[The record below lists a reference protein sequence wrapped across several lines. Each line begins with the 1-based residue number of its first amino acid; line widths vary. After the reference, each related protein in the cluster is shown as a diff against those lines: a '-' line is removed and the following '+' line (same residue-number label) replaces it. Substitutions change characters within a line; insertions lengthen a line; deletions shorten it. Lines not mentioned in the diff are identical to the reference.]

1 MKQFKPSLLIL
12 ALATTGLL
20 SYQSVAAE
28 SDGANNTEVEEVIQV
43 RGIRGSLM
51 RAQAVKMDSTSVVE
65 VISAEDIGKLPDS
78 SIAESLAR
86 LPGLAGERRNGR
98 TSGLSVRGF
107 KEDYV
112 GTTLNGREVLGIGDN
127 RGVEYDLY
135 PSEIMSGVTVY
146 KSPDA
151 TLTTQGVGG
160 TVDLQ
165 TARPLTSE
173 SYVAVNLNYEM
184 NGKKSANSDFD
195 DKGHRLALSFS
206 DKFADDTVGIAL
218 SIASTSSPSQEDQ
231 FRAWG
236 YNDADPDKIAAG
248 VSVPSGESV
257 KFFNGQDSYTR
268 SAVLERDTFAGVIQ
282 WAPTEDLTISI
293 DALYIDFLEE
303 EVKRG
308 TEELLGNDYL
318 ITAVDGNVATSVTFN
333 DGFHSVIRNDAR
345 VKEAKLKALA
355 ANFDYQLNAD
365 WNLKLDLARS
375 ETDKTLTDIES
386 YSGVGRSNTAN
397 RPETIRSYN
406 LTSKGASFESVA
418 GSPDLSNF
426 DIIKLAGPQGWGG
439 SLAPYADSDFSDD
452 NYSYFDGQDG
462 FVNEPVFDEELTTLR
477 LDATGYIQWGIF
489 NQITFGAH
497 YSDRSKTKD
506 NGGYFLTAP
515 NWPTAIAIP
524 EEYRVGAADLDFI
537 GNVSVVAYDSIG
549 MYSDGFY
556 TKYDAAE
563 TEPDREGDSYTIDET
578 LITLFTKLDLE
589 AELGDI
595 FVKGNLGVQV
605 VDTDQSSTGKIS
617 YIDPENPGFVKLE
630 EVNGGAQF
638 TKVLPS
644 LTLNF
649 ELTDDMVVRT
659 ALSKTLSRPRMDD
672 LRPGSGKKFKF
683 NANNVQETTN
693 PKNGPWESKTG
704 NPTLRPIEANQ
715 FDLAYDWYFAE
726 DGFLSAAFF
735 FKDITNWHKN
745 VEVVEDF
752 TEYYI
757 EDYHFVIED
766 GAQVKP
772 TLFDGISST
781 RADGLTGYVRGYE
794 LQATLPMRMVADVLD
809 GFGMVASAAFTQ
821 GGLSDGSNIPG
832 LSEESYQLTAYYEL
846 GGFEFRVSGRK
857 RSAFTTETYGGSLAL
872 TPTEDAGSE
881 LWDAQISYDFG
892 KAGVESL
899 EGLTISLQGQNLTD
913 EDTVQFANGDPRQIT
928 QYQTFGANY
937 LLGLNYKF

>member
-1 MKQFKPSLLIL
+1 MKQFKPSLLTL
-12 ALATTGLL
+12 ALATSGLISAN
-20 SYQSVAAE
+20 SYAAE
-28 SDGANNTEVEEVIQV
+28 NDGAENEVAEVIQV

-146 KSPDA
+146 KSPNA

-173 SYVAVNLNYEM
+173 AYMAVNLNYEM

-206 DKFADDTVGIAL
+206 DKFADDTVGLAL
-218 SIASTSSPSQEDQ
+218 SIASTSSPSQEEQ

-236 YNDADPDKIAAG
+236 YNDADPANFADDVNVAED
-248 VSVPSGESV
+248 STV
-257 KFFNGQDSYTR
+257 KFFNGQDSYVR
-268 SAVLERDTFAGVIQ
+268 SAVLERDTFAGVLQ
-282 WAPTEDLTISI
+282 WAPTEDLTISV

-308 TEELLGNDYL
+308 AEELLGNDYV
-318 ITAVDGNVATSVTFN
+318 INAIEGNVATDVTFN

-355 ANFDYQLNAD
+355 TNFDYQLNAD

-386 YSGVGRSNTAN
+386 YSGVGRSGAGDK
-397 RPETIRSYN
+397 PKTIRSYQ
-406 LTSKGASFESVA
+406 LTSTGATFSDQP
-418 GSPDLSNF
+418 GSPDLGDF
-426 DIIKLAGPQGWGG
+426 DLIKLAGPQGWGG
-439 SLAPYADSDFSDD
+439 SLAPYADTAFADD
-452 NYSYFDGQDG
+452 TYTYFDGQDG

-477 LDATGYIQWGIF
+477 LDAIGYIEWGIF
-489 NQITFGAH
+489 NQVSFGAH

-515 NWPTAIAIP
+515 NWPTAAAIP
-524 EEYRVGAADLDFI
+524 DEYRVGTANLDFI
-537 GNVSVVAYDSIG
+537 GDVSVVAYDSIG
-549 MYSDGFY
+549 MYQDGFY

-589 AELGDI
+589 AEVGDI
-595 FVKGNLGVQV
+595 YVKGNLGVQV
-605 VDTDQSSTGKIS
+605 VNTDQSSSGRTS
-617 YIDPENPGFVKLE
+617 FIDPANPGFVKLE
-630 EVNGGAQF
+630 DVSDGAEY

-649 ELTDDMVVRT
+649 ELTDDQIVRT
-659 ALSKTLSRPRMDD
+659 AISKTLSRPRMDD

-683 NANNVQETTN
+683 NADNVKETTN
-693 PKNGPWESKTG
+693 AKNGVG
-704 NPTLRPIEANQ
+704 V
-715 FDLAYDWYFAE
+715 
-726 DGFLSAAFF
+726 
-735 FKDITNWHKN
+735 KN
-745 VEVVEDF
+745 
-752 TEYYI
+752 
-757 EDYHFVIED
+757 
-766 GAQVKP
+766 G
-772 TLFDGISST
+772 
-781 RADGLTGYVRGYE
+781 
-794 LQATLPMRMVADVLD
+794 
-809 GFGMVASAAFTQ
+809 
-821 GGLSDGSNIPG
+821 
-832 LSEESYQLTAYYEL
+832 
-846 GGFEFRVSGRK
+846 
-857 RSAFTTETYGGSLAL
+857 
-872 TPTEDAGSE
+872 
-881 LWDAQISYDFG
+881 
-892 KAGVESL
+892 
-899 EGLTISLQGQNLTD
+899 
-913 EDTVQFANGDPRQIT
+913 
-928 QYQTFGANY
+928 
-937 LLGLNYKF
+937 